1 MGVYQIGKSWYLD
14 FYYAGK
20 RYKESIGAVNRTVAK
35 EKLIVRKR
43 EVIQG
48 TYKPKK
54 LEIPFEKFRQ
64 QYLEY
69 SESNKMPSSAQR
81 DENSLKH
88 LQRVFDGKRLS
99 DISPFLIEKYKTM
112 RKGEGAAPATINHE
126 LACLRHLFTMAVK
139 WGKASTNP
147 GREVKLLKEPE
158 GKDRILTAEEEKRL
172 LDHVRSAPK
181 AKHLEAII
189 ITALN
194 TGMRKGEIL
203 NLKWENV
210 DSKNRYISVVTGSMA
225 GERTKN
231 GEIRKIPMNE
241 PLTTALKNV
250 KSAFPSTVYVFSP
263 DEKQPYGDVKTA
275 WWKALKESEIE
286 GFRFH
291 DMRHTFGSR
300 LGMAGVDIKT
310 IQELM
315 GHKDIKMTMRYS
327 HPTPEH
333 KKLAV
338 KVLESSHTSFHTTPQ
353 EAKTQR
359 VVSIG
364 KY

>member
-1 MGVYQIGKSWYLD
+1 MGVYQVGNSWYLD

-20 RYKESIGAVNRTVAK
+20 RYKESIGAVNKTVAK
-35 EKLIVRKR
+35 EKLIIRKR

-48 TYKPKK
+48 TYKPKRT
-54 LEIPFEKFRQ
+54 ETPFEKFREE
-64 QYLEY
+64 YLKY
-69 SESNKMPSSAQR
+69 SRSNKRPSSAQR

-99 DISPFLIEKYKTM
+99 DISPFLIEKFKTM
-112 RKGEGAAPATINHE
+112 RKTEEAAAATVNHE
-126 LACLRHLFTMAVK
+126 MACLRHMFTMAMK
-139 WGKASTNP
+139 WGKAEKNP
-147 GREVKLLKEPE
+147 VREVKFLKEPQ
-158 GKDRILTAEEEKRL
+158 GKDRILTPDEEKRL
-172 LDHVRSAPK
+172 LAHVRSGAK
-181 AKHLEAII
+181 SKHLEAII

-203 NLKWENV
+203 GLKWGNV
-210 DSKNRYISVVTGSMA
+210 DFKSGCITV
-225 GERTKN
+225 ERTKN
-231 GEIRKIPMNE
+231 GEIRRIPMNV
-241 PLTTALKNV
+241 PLTKTLKNV
-250 KSAFPSTVYVFSP
+250 RSAIPSAEYVFSV
-263 DEKQPYGDVKTA
+263 DGKEPYGDVKTA
-275 WWKALKESEIE
+275 WWRALKETGIE

-338 KVLESSHTSFHTTPQ
+338 KVLEASHTSFHTTAQ
-353 EAKTQR
+353 KAKTGK

-364 KY
+364 